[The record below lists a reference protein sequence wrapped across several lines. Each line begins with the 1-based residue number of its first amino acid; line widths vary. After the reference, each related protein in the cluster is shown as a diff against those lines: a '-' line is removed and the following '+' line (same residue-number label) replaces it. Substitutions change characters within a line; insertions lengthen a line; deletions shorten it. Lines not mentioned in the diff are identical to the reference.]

1 MLPRGVKGHLWG
13 PPRLL
18 SPSLPPHT
26 HCGNYTCHRAVT
38 STWMWPV
45 HRFLLSGRCPPG
57 CLKGTATHLEPSLPP
72 ELRAQVSMGW
82 RGATSPSCFL
92 GGLGSSPWGGDVT
105 AGPSSWSPPPATRCP
120 YRCGSVLMATS
131 LASTCASAGTGE
143 LPHSAH
149 PFLFGLL
156 GPTAVGGARRLT
168 GERDRWPGDAKSKG
182 LACGGN

>member
-18 SPSLPPHT
+18 SPSLPPPHPLRQL
-26 HCGNYTCHRAVT
+26 HLPQGSDLHLDVA
-38 STWMWPV
+38 SAP
-45 HRFLLSGRCPPG
+45 LSAQWTVPPG